1 MVAQLVATLAAGVL
15 AETIGLRATA
25 RLAPIGGLV
34 AAAVLWFSPVRQ
46 LVQLPER
53 EGASPPVDPLSVA
66 VAVEWEQP
74 PGA

>member
-25 RLAPIGGLV
+25 WLAPIGGLV

-46 LVQLPER
+46 LVRLPDR
-53 EGASPPVDPLSVA
+53 EGPGPPLDPLSVA